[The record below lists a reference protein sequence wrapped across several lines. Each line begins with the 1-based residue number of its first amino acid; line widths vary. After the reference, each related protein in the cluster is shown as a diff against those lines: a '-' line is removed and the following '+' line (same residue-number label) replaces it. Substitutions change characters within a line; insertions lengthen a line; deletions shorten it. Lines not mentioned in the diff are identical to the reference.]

1 MNRNL
6 LRIGGAA
13 LALAG
18 TAAYFVRRRSAR
30 AERAHP
36 PLGRFITVD
45 GVTLHYLD
53 EGDGPPLVLLHG
65 LGSMVEDFVLSGLV
79 REAAKRYRVIAIDRP
94 GYGHSERPRR
104 FRFGAARQ
112 AGLVRKALQALDV
125 HRPIVLGHSWGTLVA
140 VALALDHPEVPR
152 SLVLASGLYFPS
164 LRLDA
169 PVMGAPGLPLIGDL
183 LSRTLSPLAG
193 RAMWPGFLRLIFG
206 PAPVPP
212 AFAAGFPTWLALR
225 PGQLRAVGEDALA
238 TLGATLRAARR
249 YGELDLPVVMVAGER
264 DRFVS
269 ARAHS
274 TRLHRLL
281 PRSRLFLSP
290 HAGHMV
296 HHSDLPLVLRAVDA
310 AAWPPPAFD
319 PLTSS
324 RAGAYPAGPGPA

>member
-13 LALAG
+13 LALAASAG
-18 TAAYFVRRRSAR
+18 FVQRRAAR
-30 AERAHP
+30 AEREYP

-79 REAAKRYRVIAIDRP
+79 REAGKRYRVIAIDRP

-104 FRFGAARQ
+104 LRFGAAAQ

-140 VALALDHPEVPR
+140 VALALDHPEVPC
-152 SLVLASGLYFPS
+152 SLVLASGLYFPG

-169 PVMGAPGLPLIGDL
+169 PLMGAPGLPLIGDV

-206 PAPVPP
+206 PAAVPP
-212 AFAAGFPTWLALR
+212 AFTAAFPTWLALR
-225 PGQLRAVGEDALA
+225 PGQLRAV
-238 TLGATLRAARR
+238 
-249 YGELDLPVVMVAGER
+249 
-264 DRFVS
+264 
-269 ARAHS
+269 
-274 TRLHRLL
+274 
-281 PRSRLFLSP
+281 
-290 HAGHMV
+290 
-296 HHSDLPLVLRAVDA
+296 
-310 AAWPPPAFD
+310 
-319 PLTSS
+319 
-324 RAGAYPAGPGPA
+324 

>member
-13 LALAG
+13 LALAAA
-18 TAAYFVRRRSAR
+18 AAYVQRRSAR
-30 AERAHP
+30 AERACA

-53 EGDGPPLVLLHG
+53 QGDGPPLVLLHG

-79 REAAKRYRVIAIDRP
+79 REASKRYRVIAIDRP

-104 FRFGAARQ
+104 LRFGAAAQ
-112 AGLVRKALQALDV
+112 AGLVRKALKSLDV

-140 VALALDHPEVPR
+140 VALALNHPEVPR

-164 LRLDA
+164 ARLDA
-169 PVMGAPGLPLIGDL
+169 PLLAPPAIPLLGDL
-183 LSRTLSPLAG
+183 LSRTLSPLAA
-193 RAMWPGFLRLIFG
+193 RALWPAWLRMIFR
-206 PAPVPP
+206 PAPVPA
-212 AFAAGFPTWLALR
+212 AFAAFPTWLALR

-238 TLGATLRAARR
+238 TLGATLRTARR
-249 YGELDLPVVMVAGER
+249 YRELNLPVVMVAGER
-264 DRFVS
+264 DRYVS
-269 ARAHS
+269 TRAHS

-281 PRSRLFLSP
+281 PASRLLLSP

-296 HHSDLPLVLRAVDA
+296 HHSDLPLVLSAVDA
-310 AAWPPPAFD
+310 AAWPPPA
-319 PLTSS
+319 LTSS
-324 RAGAYPAGPGPA
+324 RAGASPAGPGPA

>member
-1 MNRNL
+1 MNPNL
-6 LRIGGAA
+6 VRIGGAA
-13 LALAG
+13 LALAAS
-18 TAAYFVRRRSAR
+18 AAYVQRRSIR

-36 PLGRFITVD
+36 PLGRFIHVD
-45 GVTLHYLD
+45 GVKLHYLD

-79 REAAKRYRVIAIDRP
+79 REASKRYRVIAIDRP

-104 FRFGAARQ
+104 MRFGAAAQ

-140 VALALDHPEVPR
+140 LALALDHPEVPR

-164 LRLDA
+164 ARLDA
-169 PVMGAPGLPLIGDL
+169 PLMGAPGLPLIGDL

-206 PAPVPP
+206 PAPVPA
-212 AFAAGFPTWLALR
+212 AFAAAFPTWLALR

-238 TLGATLRAARR
+238 TLKATLRAARR
-249 YGELDLPVVMVAGER
+249 YRELNLPVVMVAGER
-264 DRFVS
+264 DRYVS
-269 ARAHS
+269 TRAHS
-274 TRLHRLL
+274 ERLHRLL
-281 PRSRLFLSP
+281 PASRLLLSP

-296 HHSDLPLVLRAVDA
+296 HHSDLPLVLSAVDSA
-310 AAWPPPAFD
+310 ASPVV
-319 PLTSS
+319 
-324 RAGAYPAGPGPA
+324 RAAV